1 MRLAPQAYCSKD
13 STVERIKNMLKSESK
28 DLAAKMK
35 ANSCYLSDDEKSELL
50 NEIKETLNVW

>member
-1 MRLAPQAYCSKD
+1 MRPAPQTYCSKE
-13 STVERIKNMLKSESK
+13 SAVERIKNMLKSESK

-35 ANSCYLSDDEKSELL
+35 ANSCYLSDAEKLELL